1 MAVNEMIQNRFFN
14 YEYIFSVLHEL
25 GHVTKAKAKE
35 SIFNSNSIDDCM
47 KNPLFFYYFY
57 NGDLMLSNRKL
68 YELKHDLFIEEV
80 RADLFSIMNFS
91 AQTNHLLKGV
101 FSENYLVQLN
111 AYHASKIVKFY
122 TAKTEKGRKVI
133 SPTKQFIEFYNE
145 NMPKEEQI
153 SFLDTED
160 TNIMNNL
167 LLGNKVPFEVIVE
180 INKIATGKR
189 ITTNL
194 YEEIVR
200 IIEEYQNA
208 MLVERENTTSI
219 HK

>member
-1 MAVNEMIQNRFFN
+1 
-14 YEYIFSVLHEL
+14 
-25 GHVTKAKAKE
+25 
-35 SIFNSNSIDDCM
+35 
-47 KNPLFFYYFY
+47 
-57 NGDLMLSNRKL
+57 
-68 YELKHDLFIEEV
+68 
-80 RADLFSIMNFS
+80 
-91 AQTNHLLKGV
+91 
-101 FSENYLVQLN
+101 
-111 AYHASKIVKFY
+111 
-122 TAKTEKGRKVI
+122 
-133 SPTKQFIEFYNE
+133 
-145 NMPKEEQI
+145 MPKEKQI

-200 IIEEYQNA
+200 IIEEYQNTKT
-208 MLVERENTTSI
+208 VERENTTSA